1 MKSFALFLLA
11 AILPAAVH
19 AQDSIRIGRVG
30 LQGYYSTSVPTPVR
44 VHIPTLAE
52 SQTIRVQFTVDSG
65 DLRNPSGWW
74 QTDRFEKQLQVTSGK
89 PLDVDVP
96 ILFPANEVRGL
107 RVKGT
112 DAQGRVIGEDSIE
125 RGFKSLDG
133 VSMIAI
139 YCREDSQCLEAQSQI
154 SPIRKSQ
161 EGWPPRNDL
170 RFVLLKEL
178 AGDWL
183 DYAAA
188 YAVVI
193 AGSIADITSEQATA
207 LEYFLRSGGI
217 LVLLEKEVANN
228 RFLAS
233 YRQGPAPF
241 QPLRVGKGRFYRVS
255 SLQSKELTEFFA
267 VNPPTGGAGT
277 PRVSSLGWNSAVD
290 QVLGRIGVSFTFPRL
305 RWLLIWVGLYILI
318 VGPANFTLLKRLR
331 KLEWG
336 WVTVGVTAL
345 FFAAGLYLAS
355 SAQRPKHFTLDGA
368 IIYWMDGYSPV
379 AYEELGFRI
388 SSPCRKQVGL
398 TIDEDVLLARPLNF
412 QWDQASEEYLGAG
425 ITGHSGPREGWMVQL
440 APPLRIET
448 PMRRWSFR
456 DFYAQ
461 GFHEF
466 SGSVHWTS
474 ATRLKNDTGRRF
486 REAIYLDFAAHK
498 RYAIAGMAPGEE
510 VDLASINPM
519 DYLRLHKDPSFT
531 PMLGQIRAP
540 AKEPLFSEKTIF
552 AGLDLFPA
560 KHIFAGVVEPAGINA
575 SLDAEGTTP
584 HNVAVAIIGMD
595 QP

>member
-1 MKSFALFLLA
+1 MKFFAPFLFV

-19 AQDSIRIGRVG
+19 AQDNIRIGPVG
-30 LQGYYSTSVPTPVR
+30 LQGYYSTSVPTPVH
-44 VHIPTLAE
+44 VHIPALAE
-52 SQTIRVQFTVDSG
+52 SQIIRLLFTVESG
-65 DLRNPSGWW
+65 NLLNSSSWS

-89 PLDVDVP
+89 PLDVALP
-96 ILFPANEVRGL
+96 ILFPTDEVRRL

-112 DAQGRVIGEDSIE
+112 DAQGRAIGEDSIE
-125 RGFKSLDG
+125 RGFKSLNAE
-133 VSMIAI
+133 SMVAI

-161 EGWPPRNDL
+161 EGWLPRNDL

-178 AGDWL
+178 RSDWL
-183 DYAAA
+183 DYGAAN
-188 YAVVI
+188 AVVI
-193 AGSIADITSEQATA
+193 AGSIADVTSEQAKA

-233 YRQGPAPF
+233 YRQGAAPF

-255 SLQSKELTEFFA
+255 SLQSKELTELFA
-267 VNPPTGGAGT
+267 LNLPTGGAGI
-277 PRVSSLGWNSAVD
+277 PRVSSFGWNSAVD

-355 SAQRPKHFTLDGA
+355 SAQRPRHFTLDGA
-368 IIYWMDGYSPV
+368 IIYWMDGHSPV

-388 SSPCRKQVGL
+388 SSPSRKQVGL
-398 TIDEDVLLARPLNF
+398 TIDEDVLLARPLSF
-412 QWDQASEEYLGAG
+412 QWGEASEEYLGAG
-425 ITGHSGPREGWMVQL
+425 ITGHGGPREGWMVQL

-466 SGSVHWTS
+466 SGTVHWTS
-474 ATRLKNDTGRRF
+474 ATRLKNDTGLRF

-498 RYAIAGMAPGEE
+498 SYAIAGMAPGEE
-510 VDLASINPM
+510 VDLASIIPV

-540 AKEPLFSEKTIF
+540 TKEPLFSEKTIF

-575 SLDAEGTTP
+575 SLDVGGATQQ
-584 HNVAVAIIGMD
+584 NIAVAIIGMD

>member
-1 MKSFALFLLA
+1 L
-11 AILPAAVH
+11 
-19 AQDSIRIGRVG
+19 
-30 LQGYYSTSVPTPVR
+30 
-44 VHIPTLAE
+44 
-52 SQTIRVQFTVDSG
+52 QFTVESG
-65 DLRNPSGWW
+65 NLLNSSSWS

-89 PLDVDVP
+89 SLDVDVP
-96 ILFPANEVRGL
+96 ILFPADEVRRL
-107 RVKGT
+107 RVRGI

-125 RGFKSLDG
+125 RGFKSLSAE
-133 VSMIAI
+133 SMVAI

-183 DYAAA
+183 DYGAA

-193 AGSIADITSEQATA
+193 AGSIADMTSEQATA

-217 LVLLEKEVANN
+217 LVVLEKEAANN

-241 QPLRVGKGRFYRVS
+241 QPLRVSKGRFYRVS
-255 SLQSKELTEFFA
+255 SLQSKELTELFA
-267 VNPPTGGAGT
+267 VNLLSVGAGI
-277 PRVSSLGWNSAVD
+277 PRVSTFGWNSAVD

-345 FFAAGLYLAS
+345 LFAAGLYLAS
-355 SAQRPKHFTLDGA
+355 SAQRPRHFTLDGA
-368 IIYWMDGYSPV
+368 IIYWMDGHSPV

-388 SSPCRKQVGL
+388 SSPSRRQVGL
-398 TIDEDVLLARPLNF
+398 TIDEDVLLARPLSF
-412 QWDQASEEYLGAG
+412 QWGEASEEYLGAG
-425 ITGHSGPREGWMVQL
+425 ITGRGGPREGWMVQL

-466 SGSVHWTS
+466 SGTVHWTS
-474 ATRLKNDTGRRF
+474 ATRLKNDTGLRLQ
-486 REAIYLDFAAHK
+486 EAIYLDFAAHK
-498 RYAIAGMAPGEE
+498 SYAIAGMAPGEE
-510 VDLASINPM
+510 VDLASITPK
-519 DYLRLHKDPSFT
+519 DYLSLHKGSSFGPT
-531 PMLGQIRAP
+531 LGQLRAP
-540 AKEPLFSEKTIF
+540 TKEPFSLEKFIF
-552 AGLDLFPA
+552 SGLDLFPA

-575 SLDAEGTTP
+575 SLDAEGTTQQ
-584 HNVAVAIIGMD
+584 NIAVAIIGMD